1 MRSKIFISVGL
12 LAGLTLV
19 LGSCLD
25 TDNVSPYQQM
35 QEDIAKIDAYLT
47 NNPPIDPTDIVVK
60 DAYSGIRMII
70 TEQPVN
76 VIDSIAP
83 TQRNIL
89 QVDYVGKLFSNGAL
103 IPFETG
109 EDFVFTMTTD
119 DAGGTDVIEGWKF
132 ALSLMTAGTR
142 ATVFIPSGMAYGP
155 SGKGS
160 IPKNAILVFELY
172 LEIVDTTDEEPRLT
186 TDKGLINAAL
196 ETVEN
201 VVTLPSGVAYTTQQI
216 GSGATPTLYDQVRIR
231 YTGKLLNG
239 TVFAQS
245 IEQGP
250 VNVFSSMVANYP
262 HGLAIGLQRMQQGGK
277 ATFYVPSALGYGPT
291 SSGVIIANSNLIF
304 EVELLE
310 VFPNGQ

>member
-1 MRSKIFISVGL
+1 MKSKLFISVSL

-35 QEDIAKIDAYLT
+35 QEDIAKIDAYLA
-47 NNPPIDPTDIVVK
+47 NNPPVDPTDIVVR
-60 DAYSGIRMII
+60 DAYSGIRMVI
-70 TEQPVN
+70 TEVPPSIQ
-76 VIDSIAP
+76 DSIPP
-83 TQRNIL
+83 TQKNIL
-89 QVDYVGKLFSNGAL
+89 VVDYVGKLFSNGAQ
-103 IPFETG
+103 FDAG
-109 EDFVFTMTTD
+109 NNFVFTITTD

-132 ALSLMTAGTR
+132 ALSLMTPGMK
-142 ATVFIPSGMAYGP
+142 ATVYIPSGMAYGP

-160 IPKNAILVFELY
+160 IPKNAILVFDLY
-172 LEIVDTTDEEPRLT
+172 LKVVDTSDEEPRLT
-186 TDKGLINAAL
+186 NDKGLINAAL
-196 ETVEN
+196 EGVED

-250 VNVFSSMVANYP
+250 VNIFSSMVANYP

-277 ATFYVPSALGYGPT
+277 ATFYVPSALGYGST
-291 SSGVIIANSNLIF
+291 SSGVITPNSNLIF